1 MKFTHRVAY
10 YILGLFIGGLF
21 LKFVLDYTGGKGMDF
36 TYLPNARV
44 LKNIR
49 NKPFNYSD
57 NATKELSEKWI
68 TVADIKNILTNG
80 DVDFDKSKVPMQ
92 GGKLY
97 IVNGETLTKIPV
109 QLQVINK
116 EESAILMEIIKMKY
130 IN

>member
-1 MKFTHRVAY
+1 MDFKSRLAY

-49 NKPFNYSD
+49 NKPFDYSND
-57 NATKELSEKWI
+57 AKQKIQSKLISIE
-68 TVADIKNILTNG
+68 DIKYILTEG
-80 DVDFDKSKVPMQ
+80 DVDFDLSKKPMQ

-97 IVNGETLTKIPV
+97 VVKGETIAGIPFVLQIINRENKALLLEITKSPS
-109 QLQVINK
+109 
-116 EESAILMEIIKMKY
+116 E
-130 IN
+130 

>member
-1 MKFTHRVAY
+1 MDFKTRLAY

-49 NKPFNYSD
+49 NKPFDYSD
-57 NATKELSEKWI
+57 IAKQKIQSKLISIE
-68 TVADIKNILTNG
+68 DIKYILTEG
-80 DVDFDKSKVPMQ
+80 DVDFDLSKKPNQ

-97 IVNGETLTKIPV
+97 IINGETKENVSFTLEI
-109 QLQVINK
+109 INK
-116 EESAILMEIIKMKY
+116 EEKALLKDIIKTQPE
-130 IN
+130 

>member
-1 MKFTHRVAY
+1 MDFKSRLAY

-49 NKPFNYSD
+49 NKPFDYSD
-57 NATKELSEKWI
+57 DAKQKIQSKLISIE
-68 TVADIKNILTNG
+68 DIKYILTEG
-80 DVDFDKSKVPMQ
+80 DVDFDLSKKQMQ

-97 IVNGETLTKIPV
+97 VVKGETIAGIPFVLQIINRENKALLLEITKSPS
-109 QLQVINK
+109 
-116 EESAILMEIIKMKY
+116 E
-130 IN
+130 

>member
-1 MKFTHRVAY
+1 MDFKTRLAY

-49 NKPFNYSD
+49 NKPFDYSD
-57 NATKELSEKWI
+57 IAKQKIESKLISIE
-68 TVADIKNILTNG
+68 DIKYILTEG
-80 DVDFDKSKVPMQ
+80 DVDFDLSKKPLQ

-97 IVNGETLTKIPV
+97 IIKGETKNNIPFT
-109 QLQVINK
+109 LEIINK
-116 EESAILMEIIKMKY
+116 EEKALLKDIIKTQLE
-130 IN
+130 

>member
-1 MKFTHRVAY
+1 MDCKSRLAY

-49 NKPFNYSD
+49 NKPFDYSND
-57 NATKELSEKWI
+57 AKQKIQSKLISI
-68 TVADIKNILTNG
+68 DDIKYILTEG
-80 DVDFDKSKVPMQ
+80 DVDFDLSKKPMQ

-97 IVNGETLTKIPV
+97 VVKGETVNGIPFILQIINRENKALLLEITKSPS
-109 QLQVINK
+109 
-116 EESAILMEIIKMKY
+116 E
-130 IN
+130 

>member
-1 MKFTHRVAY
+1 MDFKTRLAY

-49 NKPFNYSD
+49 NKPFDYSD
-57 NATKELSEKWI
+57 IAKQKIQSKLISIE
-68 TVADIKNILTNG
+68 DIKYILTEG
-80 DVDFDKSKVPMQ
+80 DVDFDLSKKPIQ

-97 IVNGETLTKIPV
+97 IINGETKNNVSFTLEI
-109 QLQVINK
+109 INK
-116 EESAILMEIIKMKY
+116 EEKALLKDIIKTQLE
-130 IN
+130 

>member
-1 MKFTHRVAY
+1 MDFKTRLAY

-49 NKPFNYSD
+49 NKPFDYSD
-57 NATKELSEKWI
+57 IAKQKIESKLISIE
-68 TVADIKNILTNG
+68 DIKYILTEG
-80 DVDFDKSKVPMQ
+80 DVDFDLSKKPLQ

-97 IVNGETLTKIPV
+97 IIKGETKNNIPFT
-109 QLQVINK
+109 LEIINK
-116 EESAILMEIIKMKY
+116 EEKALLKDIIKTQS
-130 IN
+130 

>member
-1 MKFTHRVAY
+1 MDFKTRLAY

-49 NKPFNYSD
+49 NKPFDYSD
-57 NATKELSEKWI
+57 IAKQKIQSKLISIE
-68 TVADIKNILTNG
+68 DIKYILTEG
-80 DVDFDKSKVPMQ
+80 DVDFDLSKKPIQ

-97 IVNGETLTKIPV
+97 IINGETKNNVPFTLEI
-109 QLQVINK
+109 INK
-116 EESAILMEIIKMKY
+116 EEKALLKDIIKTQLE
-130 IN
+130 

>member
-1 MKFTHRVAY
+1 MDFKSRLAY

-49 NKPFNYSD
+49 NKPFDYSD
-57 NATKELSEKWI
+57 DAKQKIQSKLISI
-68 TVADIKNILTNG
+68 DDIKYILTEG
-80 DVDFDKSKVPMQ
+80 DVDFDLSKKPMQ

-97 IVNGETLTKIPV
+97 VVKGETIAGIPFVLQIINRENKALLLEITKSTS
-109 QLQVINK
+109 
-116 EESAILMEIIKMKY
+116 E
-130 IN
+130 

>member
-1 MKFTHRVAY
+1 MDFKTRLAY

-49 NKPFNYSD
+49 NKPFDYSD
-57 NATKELSEKWI
+57 IAKQKIESKLISIE
-68 TVADIKNILTNG
+68 DIKYILTEG
-80 DVDFDKSKVPMQ
+80 DVDFDLSKKPIQ

-97 IVNGETLTKIPV
+97 IINGETKNNIPFT
-109 QLQVINK
+109 LEIINK
-116 EESAILMEIIKMKY
+116 EEKALLKDIIKTQLE
-130 IN
+130 

>member
-1 MKFTHRVAY
+1 MDFKTRLAY

-49 NKPFNYSD
+49 NKPFDYSD
-57 NATKELSEKWI
+57 IAKQKIESKLISIE
-68 TVADIKNILTNG
+68 DIKYILTEG
-80 DVDFDKSKVPMQ
+80 DVDFDLSKKPIQ

-97 IVNGETLTKIPV
+97 IINGETKNNVSFTLEI
-109 QLQVINK
+109 INK
-116 EESAILMEIIKMKY
+116 EEKALLKDIIKTQPE
-130 IN
+130 

>member
-1 MKFTHRVAY
+1 MDFKTRLAY

-49 NKPFNYSD
+49 NKPFDYSD
-57 NATKELSEKWI
+57 IAKQKIESKLISIE
-68 TVADIKNILTNG
+68 DIKYILTEG
-80 DVDFDKSKVPMQ
+80 DVDFDLSKKPIQ

-97 IVNGETLTKIPV
+97 IINGETKENVSFTLEI
-109 QLQVINK
+109 INK
-116 EESAILMEIIKMKY
+116 EEKALLKDIIKTQPE
-130 IN
+130 

>member
-1 MKFTHRVAY
+1 MDFKSRLAY

-49 NKPFNYSD
+49 NKPFDYSD
-57 NATKELSEKWI
+57 DAKQKIQSKLISI
-68 TVADIKNILTNG
+68 DDIKYILTEG
-80 DVDFDKSKVPMQ
+80 DVDFDLSKKPMQ

-97 IVNGETLTKIPV
+97 VVKGETVNGIPFALQIINRENKALLLDITKTTS
-109 QLQVINK
+109 
-116 EESAILMEIIKMKY
+116 E
-130 IN
+130 

>member
-1 MKFTHRVAY
+1 MDFKSRLAY

-49 NKPFNYSD
+49 NKPFDYSD
-57 NATKELSEKWI
+57 DAKQKIQSKLISIE
-68 TVADIKNILTNG
+68 DIKYILTEG
-80 DVDFDKSKVPMQ
+80 DVDFDLSKKPMQ

-97 IVNGETLTKIPV
+97 VVKGETIAGIPFVLQIINRENKALLLEITKSTS
-109 QLQVINK
+109 
-116 EESAILMEIIKMKY
+116 E
-130 IN
+130 

>member
-1 MKFTHRVAY
+1 MDFKTRLAY

-49 NKPFNYSD
+49 NKPFDYSD
-57 NATKELSEKWI
+57 IAKQKIQSKLISIE
-68 TVADIKNILTNG
+68 DIKYILTEG
-80 DVDFDKSKVPMQ
+80 DVDFDLSKKPIQ

-97 IVNGETLTKIPV
+97 IINGETKNNVSFTLEI
-109 QLQVINK
+109 INK
-116 EESAILMEIIKMKY
+116 EEKALLKDIIKTQPE
-130 IN
+130 